1 MVGGVR
7 RLRRDAPAHPGP
19 ARRDG
24 AGALRHHDAGAPR
37 RDRLVRAAVGTPRL
51 LHPGARD
58 GGDRPRP
65 RHGSGA
71 ARRAQA
77 QGGGRGR
84 AHGREAGRRGV
95 QELRRADAGAAHVRA
110 GLPGRAVAARQTEA
124 GRSEQGRAL
133 GTLHPEAGD
142 CERLQ
147 RAQRSR
153 GAAPPLRAA
162 GASPRRRRSGGAA
175 ARRGLPPRAGVRHAP
190 QRRRRHGHRPPAH
203 DPRGPDEH
211 PRRDSVPDAAARV
224 MPALP
229 LQHILLV
236 AAALA
241 IALYLWHYWPSSL
254 EARIALRYLRSRRSS
269 RLLSLITVIAVG
281 GVTVG
286 VMALVVVLGVMNGLQ
301 EDLRDKILVANPH
314 VRVLTYGEGLRLDDW
329 RNVVGEV
336 RRTAGVAAPAPFVLT
351 QGLISAGHDYAEG
364 VVVYGVDPD
373 TGHHAVTS
381 FARHFTKG
389 DLRFQVT
396 RPDVEGGIA
405 LDTRLANK
413 LSAFP
418 GDPGE
423 LATLLAPAGARFNP
437 SLGAYVPQFHRY
449 EVTGIFD
456 TGMFE
461 YDNSYVALDRRAAQ
475 RFAGLDTA
483 VTGVELRLR
492 DPWEARSFA
501 GQLEARLGY
510 PYRALDWQS
519 QNASLFSALKLEKLA
534 MALVVFLICVVA
546 AFNVVG
552 TLTMVVR
559 DKTREIGILLAMGL
573 KQAAIRRIFL
583 AQGILIGLTGTALGV
598 VLGLIVGT
606 MVNRGHWIPIDPS
619 IYFVDH
625 LPVHTQPLD
634 VLVVVAASL
643 VVATLAPL
651 YPSRQAARLHPV
663 TAIRYE

>member
-1 MVGGVR
+1 MNRRRVLFGV
-7 RLRRDAPAHPGP
+7 LI
-19 ARRDG
+19 
-24 AGALRHHDAGAPR
+24 ALGLALQALAALGV
-37 RDRLVRAAVGTPRL
+37 VRAGTL
-51 LHPGARD
+51 TY
-58 GGDRPRP
+58 
-65 RHGSGA
+65 
-71 ARRAQA
+71 
-77 QGGGRGR
+77 
-84 AHGREAGRRGV
+84 
-95 QELRRADAGAAHVRA
+95 AGAAV
-110 GLPGRAVAARQTEA
+110 
-124 GRSEQGRAL
+124 
-133 GTLHPEAGD
+133 TL
-142 CERLQ
+142 
-147 RAQRSR
+147 
-153 GAAPPLRAA
+153 
-162 GASPRRRRSGGAA
+162 
-175 ARRGLPPRAGVRHAP
+175 
-190 QRRRRHGHRPPAH
+190 
-203 DPRGPDEH
+203 
-211 PRRDSVPDAAARV
+211 
-224 MPALP
+224 
-229 LQHILLV
+229 LLV
-236 AAALA
+236 VGIIVDLVR
-241 IALYLWHYWPSSL
+241 LDRL
-254 EARIALRYLRSRRSS
+254 ELLITLRYLRSRRAS

-301 EDLRDKILVANPH
+301 ADLRDKILVANPH

-329 RNVVGEV
+329 RKVLGEV
-336 RRTAGVAAPAPFVLT
+336 RGTPGVEAAAPFVLT

-364 VVVYGVDPD
+364 VIVYGVEPD

-405 LDTRLANK
+405 LGTRLANK

-423 LATLLAPAGARFNP
+423 IVTLVAPAGARFNP

-559 DKTREIGILLAMGL
+559 DKTREIGILLAVGL

-598 VLGLIVGT
+598 VLGLVLGG

-625 LPVHTQPLD
+625 LPVHTQLLD

-651 YPSRQAARLHPV
+651 YPSLQAARLDPV